1 MTTTSLQ
8 GIEEEE
14 QKALSKLPSIHM
26 MMEEGHERGV
36 NQKNK
41 EFEWELSKGAR
52 QGGEDVGDE
61 GNNEQGRREL
71 VITGKGLG
79 VIAEDD
85 NNYDKNIDKNNDSDS
100 AVHLDYSSDS
110 LRSEQGRSCEREICN
125 IGTVQPFEILPSKVG
140 GKRGVVGALGQC
152 RFDRSASVFDQSAPI
167 LKARG
172 AGLQRSVSDVVEA
185 EFPSPFSDS
194 RSHFCRI
201 FSRPNLVIYLVQ
213 GHTFDRFFLAQIWW

>member
-1 MTTTSLQ
+1 MTTPSLQ

-26 MMEEGHERGV
+26 MMEDGHERGV

-41 EFEWELSKGAR
+41 EFDWDLAKGAR
-52 QGGEDVGDE
+52 QGGEDVVGE
-61 GNNEQGRREL
+61 GNNEQGRREV
-71 VITGKGLG
+71 VIPGKGLG

-85 NNYDKNIDKNNDSDS
+85 NNNDKNIDKNNDSDS

-125 IGTVQPFEILPSKVG
+125 IGRVQPFEILPSKVG
-140 GKRGVVGALGQC
+140 GVRGVVGAVGQS
-152 RFDRSASVFDQSAPI
+152 RFDRSAPVFDQSAPI

-172 AGLQRSVSDVVEA
+172 TGLQRSVSDVVEA

-194 RSHFCRI
+194 RSNFCRI

-213 GHTFDRFFLAQIWW
+213 GHTFDRFFLGQIWW

>member
-1 MTTTSLQ
+1 MTTSSLQ

-41 EFEWELSKGAR
+41 EFEWDLTKGAK
-52 QGGEDVGDE
+52 QGGEDVGGE
-61 GNNEQGRREL
+61 GNNEQGRREV
-71 VITGKGLG
+71 VIPGKGLG

-85 NNYDKNIDKNNDSDS
+85 NNKDKNIDKNNDSDS

-125 IGTVQPFEILPSKVG
+125 IGRVQPFEILPSKVG
-140 GKRGVVGALGQC
+140 GVRGVVGAVGQS
-152 RFDRSASVFDQSAPI
+152 RFDRSAPVFDQSAPI

-194 RSHFCRI
+194 RSHF
-201 FSRPNLVIYLVQ
+201 FSTKLGDIIDSRSN
-213 GHTFDRFFLAQIWW
+213 F

>member
-1 MTTTSLQ
+1 MTTSYLQ

-41 EFEWELSKGAR
+41 EFEWDLSKGVKL
-52 QGGEDVGDE
+52 GGEDVGDE
-61 GNNEQGRREL
+61 GNNEQGRREV

-85 NNYDKNIDKNNDSDS
+85 NNNNNNDKNNDSDS

-110 LRSEQGRSCEREICN
+110 LRSEQGRSCERE
-125 IGTVQPFEILPSKVG
+125 TVQPFEILPSKVG
-140 GKRGVVGALGQC
+140 GGRGVVGAVGQR
-152 RFDRSASVFDQSAPI
+152 RFDRSAPVFDQSAPI

-194 RSHFCRI
+194 RSHF
-201 FSRPNLVIYLVQ
+201 FSTKLGDILGSRS
-213 GHTFDRFFLAQIWW
+213 HF

>member
-1 MTTTSLQ
+1 MNTSSLQ

-36 NQKNK
+36 NQKNN
-41 EFEWELSKGAR
+41 EFEWDLAKGAR
-52 QGGEDVGDE
+52 QGGEGIGDE
-61 GNNEQGRREL
+61 GNNEQGRREV

-85 NNYDKNIDKNNDSDS
+85 NNKDKNIDKNNDSDS

-125 IGTVQPFEILPSKVG
+125 IGRVQPFEILPSKVG
-140 GKRGVVGALGQC
+140 GVRGVVGAVGQS
-152 RFDRSASVFDQSAPI
+152 RFDRSAPVFDQSAPI

-194 RSHFCRI
+194 RSHF
-201 FSRPNLVIYLVQ
+201 FSTKLGDILGSRS
-213 GHTFDRFFLAQIWW
+213 HF

>member
-1 MTTTSLQ
+1 MNTSSLQ

-41 EFEWELSKGAR
+41 EFEWDLAKGAR
-52 QGGEDVGDE
+52 QGGEGIGGE

-85 NNYDKNIDKNNDSDS
+85 NNKDKNIDKNNDSDS

-125 IGTVQPFEILPSKVG
+125 IGTVLPFEILPSKVG
-140 GKRGVVGALGQC
+140 GRRGVVGAVGQS
-152 RFDRSASVFDQSAPI
+152 RFDRSAPVFDQSAPI

-194 RSHFCRI
+194 RSHF
-201 FSRPNLVIYLVQ
+201 FSTKLGDILGSRS
-213 GHTFDRFFLAQIWW
+213 HF

>member
-1 MTTTSLQ
+1 MTTSYLQ

-41 EFEWELSKGAR
+41 EFEWDLSKGAR
-52 QGGEDVGDE
+52 QGGEDVGGE
-61 GNNEQGRREL
+61 GNNEQGRREV
-71 VITGKGLG
+71 VIPGKGLG

-85 NNYDKNIDKNNDSDS
+85 NNKDKNIDKNNDSDS

-125 IGTVQPFEILPSKVG
+125 IGRVQPFEILPSKVG
-140 GKRGVVGALGQC
+140 GVRGVVGAVGQS
-152 RFDRSASVFDQSAPI
+152 RFDRSAPVFAQSAPI

-201 FSRPNLVIYLVQ
+201 FFSTKLGDILGSRS
-213 GHTFDRFFLAQIWW
+213 HF

>member
-1 MTTTSLQ
+1 MTTSSLQ

-14 QKALSKLPSIHM
+14 QNALSKLPSIHM

-36 NQKNK
+36 NQKNN
-41 EFEWELSKGAR
+41 EFEWDLAKGAR
-52 QGGEDVGDE
+52 QGGEDVGGE
-61 GNNEQGRREL
+61 GNNEQERREV

-85 NNYDKNIDKNNDSDS
+85 NNKDKNIDKNNDSDS

-125 IGTVQPFEILPSKVG
+125 IGRVQPFEILPSKVG
-140 GKRGVVGALGQC
+140 GGRGVVGAVGQS
-152 RFDRSASVFDQSAPI
+152 RFDRSAPVFDQSAPI

-194 RSHFCRI
+194 RSHF
-201 FSRPNLVIYLVQ
+201 FSTKLGDILGARS
-213 GHTFDRFFLAQIWW
+213 HF

>member
-1 MTTTSLQ
+1 MTTSSLQ

-41 EFEWELSKGAR
+41 EFEWDLAKGAR
-52 QGGEDVGDE
+52 QGGEGIGDE
-61 GNNEQGRREL
+61 GNNEQGRREV

-85 NNYDKNIDKNNDSDS
+85 NNKDKNIDKNNDSDS

-125 IGTVQPFEILPSKVG
+125 IGTVLPFEILPSKVG
-140 GKRGVVGALGQC
+140 GGRGVVGAVGQS
-152 RFDRSASVFDQSAPI
+152 RFDRSAPVFDQSAPI
-167 LKARG
+167 LKAR
-172 AGLQRSVSDVVEA
+172 ATGLQRSVSDVVEA

-194 RSHFCRI
+194 RSHF
-201 FSRPNLVIYLVQ
+201 FSTKLGDILGARS
-213 GHTFDRFFLAQIWW
+213 HF

>member
-1 MTTTSLQ
+1 MQ

-14 QKALSKLPSIHM
+14 QKALSKLPTIHM

-36 NQKNK
+36 KQKNK
-41 EFEWELSKGAR
+41 EFEWDLSKGAK
-52 QGGEDVGDE
+52 QGGEDVGGE
-61 GNNEQGRREL
+61 GNNEQRRREV
-71 VITGKGLG
+71 VIPGKGLG

-85 NNYDKNIDKNNDSDS
+85 NNNNNNNNDKNNDSDS

-125 IGTVQPFEILPSKVG
+125 IGRVQPFEILPSKVG
-140 GKRGVVGALGQC
+140 GGRSVVGAVGQS
-152 RFDRSASVFDQSAPI
+152 RFDRSAPVFDQSAPI

-213 GHTFDRFFLAQIWW
+213 GHTFVRFFLGQIWW

>member
-1 MTTTSLQ
+1 MTTSSLQ

-41 EFEWELSKGAR
+41 EFEWDLAKGAR
-52 QGGEDVGDE
+52 QGGEDVGGE
-61 GNNEQGRREL
+61 WNNEQGRREV
-71 VITGKGLG
+71 VIPGKGLG

-85 NNYDKNIDKNNDSDS
+85 NNNDKNIDKNNDSDS

-110 LRSEQGRSCEREICN
+110 LRSEQGRSCERETI
-125 IGTVQPFEILPSKVG
+125 QPFEILPSKVG
-140 GKRGVVGALGQC
+140 GRRGVVGAVGQS
-152 RFDRSASVFDQSAPI
+152 RFDRSAPVFDQSAPI

-201 FSRPNLVIYLVQ
+201 FFRPNLVIYLVQ
-213 GHTFDRFFLAQIWW
+213 GHSFDRFFLGQIWW

>member
-36 NQKNK
+36 NPKNK
-41 EFEWELSKGAR
+41 EFEWDLAKGAR
-52 QGGEDVGDE
+52 QGGEGIGDE
-61 GNNEQGRREL
+61 GNNEQGRREV

-85 NNYDKNIDKNNDSDS
+85 NNKDKNIDKNNDSDS

-125 IGTVQPFEILPSKVG
+125 IGTVQPFEILPSTVG
-140 GKRGVVGALGQC
+140 GGRGVVGAVGQS
-152 RFDRSASVFDQSAPI
+152 RFDQSAPVFDQSAPI

-194 RSHFCRI
+194 RSHF
-201 FSRPNLVIYLVQ
+201 FSTKLGDILGARS
-213 GHTFDRFFLAQIWW
+213 HF

>member
-1 MTTTSLQ
+1 MTTSYLQ

-26 MMEEGHERGV
+26 MMEEGHERRV
-36 NQKNK
+36 NQKNN
-41 EFEWELSKGAR
+41 EFKWDLAKGAR
-52 QGGEDVGDE
+52 QGGEGIGDE
-61 GNNEQGRREL
+61 GNNEQGRREV

-85 NNYDKNIDKNNDSDS
+85 NNKDKNIDKNNDSDS

-125 IGTVQPFEILPSKVG
+125 IGRVQPFEILPSKVG
-140 GKRGVVGALGQC
+140 GGRGVVGAVGQR
-152 RFDRSASVFDQSAPI
+152 RFDRSAPVFDQSAPI

-194 RSHFCRI
+194 RSDFFSTKLGDTLGARSHF
-201 FSRPNLVIYLVQ
+201 
-213 GHTFDRFFLAQIWW
+213 